1 MFMCFTTLHQDNYKT
16 SGGKASLKFHSIHT
30 DYERRA
36 TVKGNWE
43 KKTWYL
49 KKKKNLQI

>member
-1 MFMCFTTLHQDNYKT
+1 MFTCFTTLHQDNYRT

-43 KKTWYL
+43 KNMVF
-49 KKKKNLQI
+49 KKEKNLQI